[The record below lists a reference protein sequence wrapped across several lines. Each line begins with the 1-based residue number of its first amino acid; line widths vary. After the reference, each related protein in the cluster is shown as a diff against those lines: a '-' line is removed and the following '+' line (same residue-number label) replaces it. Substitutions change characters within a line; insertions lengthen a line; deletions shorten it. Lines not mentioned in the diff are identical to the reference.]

1 MAISTVFVHLYPLQ
15 SNLDGFANTF
25 KAKTSSS
32 REAIIFVIGV
42 AAAIA
47 ILIIVNV
54 VKKKYNVPSLT
65 GAPAAAQ
72 APRRFSG
79 FTLHRLASN
88 LGLDRNQVKMLDF
101 VFKTDNVAD
110 PEQSVNNP
118 ALLDQHFRRA
128 YRVIERGSN
137 TDAEAQERLAVL
149 FTTRNILESNA
160 GGGNINSTRQ
170 VPDNTSAVLGVEGQ
184 SYPLRVLSA
193 KGEHLVVENPQN
205 ALGSTVRLTRGAKVT
220 LSFFTKS
227 SRGFSF
233 ESRVVGPTETKNGP
247 ALQLVHSSQIKRLSQ
262 RRFRRRQAVIA
273 SNLFLV
279 YAEQGRKGEKRLVVD
294 KRRLTGNILDISIGG
309 CSIKTAA
316 PINSGARLKIECNQ
330 GGNTPIAVLGQ
341 VLRTNRSGASTI
353 MHIKFLKIPR
363 KSMNA
368 INAFVYEY
376 AD

>member
-1 MAISTVFVHLYPLQ
+1 MAISTVFVRLYPLQ
-15 SNLDGFANTF
+15 SNLDGFASTF

-42 AAAIA
+42 SVIIA
-47 ILIIVNV
+47 ILIIVNK

-72 APRRFSG
+72 PPRRFSS

-88 LGLDRNQVKMLDF
+88 LGLDRNQAKMLDF
-101 VFKTDNVAD
+101 VFKTGNVAN
-110 PEQSVNNP
+110 PEQSISNP

-137 TDAEAQERLAVL
+137 TDAEAQERLSIL
-149 FTTRNILESNA
+149 FSTRNMLESNS

-170 VPDNTSAVLGVEGQ
+170 VPDNTSAVLGYEGE
-184 SYPLRVLSA
+184 SYPVRVLSA
-193 KGEHLVVENPQN
+193 QGEHLITESPQN
-205 ALGSTVRLTRGAKVT
+205 ALGTVIRLPKGAKVT

-227 SRGFSF
+227 SKGFSF
-233 ESRVVGPTETKNGP
+233 ESRVLGTSEAKNGP
-247 ALQLVHSSQIKRLSQ
+247 ALQLMHSSQIKRLSQ

-273 SNLFLV
+273 SNFYFV
-279 YAEQGRKGEKRLVVD
+279 YAEQGRRGEKRLVVD
-294 KRRLTGNILDISIGG
+294 KRRLTGNMLDISIGG
-309 CSIKTAA
+309 CSVKTAA
-316 PINSGARLKIECNQ
+316 PVNSGARLKIEFNQ
-330 GGNTPIAVLGQ
+330 DGNTAVAMLGQ
-341 VLRTNRSGASTI
+341 VLRTNRSGAGTI
-353 MHIKFLKIPR
+353 MHVKFLKIPR